1 MEQKKLKISGMHCPS
16 CEMLITD
23 ILSDENVKVLNIS
36 AKNETIEFEFDK
48 TKITLD
54 KIKKVLEKDNYTISE
69 L

>member
-1 MEQKKLKISGMHCPS
+1 MQKSSKSSASFFLIPSG
-16 CEMLITD
+16 
-23 ILSDENVKVLNIS
+23 VNIS